1 MSSVNRGRPCDT
13 AACGRTHMPVSRPP
27 ARAGKRGDHVP
38 SQQLLTGIEGQY
50 VIVTKGAK
58 QVFGLG
64 GDDPIRVAGKGPR
77 ATTSAVGPTPCA
89 IALKRSLAG
98 HFYGAAIPTFQEDV
112 FAERH
117 GPREE
122 RRHDDNEV
130 YSRGRV
136 TNRPAASSAS
146 HGASHIRSLAP
157 RLRRSDRTPRNRHFQ
172 GGLPRH
178 TRGLPSRV
186 DQRVLLHASP
196 FRLRRSSS

>member
-1 MSSVNRGRPCDT
+1 
-13 AACGRTHMPVSRPP
+13 MPVGEPP

-89 IALKRSLAG
+89 IALDDSPSRDTFMAPQ
-98 HFYGAAIPTFQEDV
+98 IPTFQEDV

-130 YSRGRV
+130 YSERK
-136 TNRPAASSAS
+136 SHQSAS
-146 HGASHIRSLAP
+146 RVQRQSWRFAHTQPCASAP
-157 RLRRSDRTPRNRHFQ
+157 SQ
-172 GGLPRH
+172 
-178 TRGLPSRV
+178 
-186 DQRVLLHASP
+186 
-196 FRLRRSSS
+196 